1 MTARAL
7 SDFDPTSLASLLV
20 EWGHNPVHARRI
32 LHAYHVNCGCL
43 DPHEL
48 VRTSVPVSLRE
59 RVVAEINERQ
69 SHVVDRHDSAD
80 GTTKLL
86 VRFAAGGA
94 AETVLM
100 PSHRVDRA
108 AGCLSSQI

>member
-7 SDFDPTSLASLLV
+7 SDFDPTSLASVLIA
-20 EWGHNPVHARRI
+20 WGHNPVHA
-32 LHAYHVNCGCL
+32 YHVDCGRL
-43 DPHEL
+43 DPREL
-48 VRTSVPVSLRE
+48 MRLSVPTSLRQ
-59 RVVAEINERQ
+59 RITAEIRERQ
-69 SHVVDRHDSAD
+69 SHVQTRLDSAD

-94 AETVLM
+94 AETVFM

-108 AGCLSSQI
+108 GGCLSSQ